1 MQRYTLGDYQS
12 VYRDPGSVEINS
24 QLRQQ
29 FAQNFAADDM
39 LAGAVDQMQ
48 AADFAGDQEA
58 KKRLESQT
66 REALESRA
74 ALGNYESVG
83 MDITKSARQFEKGY
97 KPIAQ
102 NYANVQ
108 AYKKKLKEDYDAGK
122 IEANTYAAMMPLS
135 TKGYSGIQYLPDG
148 TVDEGSYFAGSSY
161 VDDVD
166 ISADFDE
173 VMKSYVAEKYNK
185 TRGGYQTRKTPQG
198 EIEYYVETEYGVEV
212 VDKDKVSELFYD
224 MVQGPKYQAALSQQ
238 ARVNTYMMDDEDIQ
252 QRILTALDGDQED
265 PESTGLRG
273 QLKEAVAL
281 GDKGEAKATALQ
293 KQIDAMETALS
304 GTGEETPEEMEKIRR
319 SFIENNYRQAEI
331 AREESAALTKFVRED
346 VIKDSYK
353 MRYSETWLQDRQAK
367 QDALLPALTR
377 NTSALAKG
385 NPGGD
390 NLEDIQGSIDA
401 STTQMQDL
409 VTGFNNQKEV
419 KAYLEENG
427 LPPLTV
433 DNFLNN
439 NIPDALKAIGSDDVV
454 TLRKMQQSMQL
465 QEAFIEEAKEAV
477 GYDRDKVEGGLLQQK
492 YTKGFTSNIKGEEIL
507 SFAKEYYKDPDMT
520 MTEVVQLMR
529 TEQAE
534 LTKGPLGKNLFGDE
548 NVLVHPSKLD
558 KANKFATAFLDKLKG
573 KDRSFARATSEGLVA
588 GILTNSRKVDNKAVK
603 SLNEYIKNNQGS
615 IVNKQIQKTP
625 PTLQGDN
632 SPLAKGIK
640 KQMEEAFMGV
650 GKLPSDAS
658 YGYEGKAPD
667 GTSNLT
673 DMRNTFA
680 ESARNNK
687 SVDSKQRNAQA
698 AAWEEGKLEV
708 VDIWYDRSPSLDKGG
723 VTFVV
728 RNELGDSKDVFY
740 SRKNFGG
747 SYDDFFNSVSSR
759 AQIAFNEAENVGLSY
774 YEFPLGGGAKMGVT
788 FKESG
793 PDDVTWFTP
802 DPENPGQFLKT
813 MMPSNSPDFEAQ
825 LKLADSKG
833 MLNF

>member
-1 MQRYTLGDYQS
+1 MERYTLGDYQS
-12 VYRDPGSVEINS
+12 VYRDPGSVQINS

-58 KKRLESQT
+58 KKRLEEQT

-185 TRGGYQTRKTPQG
+185 TRGGYETRKTPQG
-198 EIEYYVETEYGVEV
+198 EIEYYVETDYGVEI
-212 VDKDKVSELFYD
+212 VDKNKVSQLFYD
-224 MVQGPKYQAALSQQ
+224 MLQGPKYQAALSQQ
-238 ARVNTYMMDDEDIQ
+238 ARVNTYMMDDDDIQ
-252 QRILTALDGDQED
+252 QRILTALDGDQKD

-281 GDKGEAKATALQ
+281 GEKGEAQANALQ

-304 GTGEETPEEMEKIRR
+304 GTGKETPEEMEKIRR

-346 VIKDSYK
+346 VLKDSYK
-353 MRYSETWLQDRQAK
+353 VRYSETWLQDRQAK
-367 QDALLPALTR
+367 KDALLPALTR

-390 NLEDIQGSIDA
+390 NLKDIEGSIDA
-401 STTQMQDL
+401 STAQMQDL

-433 DNFLNN
+433 DDFLNN

-454 TLRKMQQSMQL
+454 TLRKMRNSMQL
-465 QEAFIEEAKEAV
+465 QQAFIEEAKEAV
-477 GYDRDKVEGGLLQQK
+477 DYDSDIIEGGLLQQK
-492 YTKGFTSNIKGEEIL
+492 YTEGFGRDIYGEEIL
-507 SFAKEYYKDPDMT
+507 SFAKEYYNDPDMT
-520 MTEVVQLMR
+520 MTKLVSLMR
-529 TEQAE
+529 SEQTELGKGPKGTNMFGEQA
-534 LTKGPLGKNLFGDE
+534 
-548 NVLVHPSKLD
+548 VVHPSKLD
-558 KANKFATAFLDKLKG
+558 KANEFTTAFLSKIDG
-573 KDRSFARATSEGLVA
+573 KAPLSAQASTLVA
-588 GILTNSRKVDNKAVK
+588 RILTNSKKVDNKAVK
-603 SLNEYIKNNQGS
+603 ALDEYIKNNQGS

-650 GKLPSDAS
+650 GKLPSTAS
-658 YGYEGKAPD
+658 YGYEGMAPD
-667 GTSNLT
+667 GTSTLT
-673 DMRNTFA
+673 EMRNAFA
-680 ESARNNK
+680 KSAKNNK
-687 SVDSKQRNAQA
+687 GIDKKQRDAQA
-698 AAWEEGKLEV
+698 AAWATGELEV

-740 SRKNFGG
+740 SRENFGG

-802 DPENPGQFLKT
+802 DPKNPGQFLKT

>member
-58 KKRLESQT
+58 KKQLESQT

-122 IEANTYAAMMPLS
+122 IEANTYAAMMPMS

-148 TVDEGSYFAGSSY
+148 TVDESSYFGGASY

-173 VMKSYVAEKYNK
+173 RMKGYVAEKYNK
-185 TRGGYQTRKTPQG
+185 TRGGYETRKTPQG
-198 EIEYYVETEYGVEV
+198 EIEYYVETESGVEI
-212 VDKDKVSELFYD
+212 VDPKKVSEMFYD
-224 MVQGPKYQAALSQQ
+224 MLQGPKYQAALSQQ
-238 ARVNTYMMDDEDIQ
+238 ARVNTYMMEDDDIQ

-273 QLKEAVAL
+273 QLKEAAAL
-281 GDKGEAKATALQ
+281 GEKGETKAAALQ
-293 KQIDAMETALS
+293 EQINAMETALS

-319 SFIENNYRQAEI
+319 SFIENSYRQAEI
-331 AREESAALTKFVRED
+331 AREESVAVTKFARED

-353 MRYSETWLQDRQAK
+353 MRYSEVWLQDRQSK
-367 QDALLPALTR
+367 QDALLPALSR
-377 NTSALAKG
+377 STSALAKG
-385 NPGGD
+385 NPGGES
-390 NLEDIQGSIDA
+390 LEAIEGSIGA

-419 KAYLEENG
+419 QAYLKENG

-439 NIPDALKAIGSDDVV
+439 NIPDALRAIGSDDVV

-465 QEAFIEEAKEAV
+465 QEAFLKEAKEAV
-477 GYDRDKVEGGLLQQK
+477 GGVKGITNTTVKGIKGSDILEYAKEFYEMPQLTSEELSKLVSDSSGTQ
-492 YTKGFTSNIKGEEIL
+492 KGFGTTAYMFNDKMMDFGRFVLKKSGKGGNNTMFLESL
-507 SFAKEYYKDPDMT
+507 AKNVKQA
-520 MTEVVQLMR
+520 TESD
-529 TEQAE
+529 AE
-534 LTKGPLGKNLFGDE
+534 
-548 NVLVHPSKLD
+548 
-558 KANKFATAFLDKLKG
+558 A
-573 KDRSFARATSEGLVA
+573 
-588 GILTNSRKVDNKAVK
+588 I
-603 SLNEYIKNNQGS
+603 NEYIKNNQGS
-615 IVNKQIQKTP
+615 IVNKEIQKTP

-632 SPLAKGIK
+632 SRLSKAVKA
-640 KQMEEAFMGV
+640 QMEDAFMGV

-658 YGYEGKAPD
+658 YGYEGRAPD
-667 GTSNLT
+667 GTSTLD

-680 ESARNNK
+680 ESAKNNK
-687 SVDSKQRNAQA
+687 GIGEDQRDAQA
-698 AAWEEGKLEV
+698 AAWESGKLEV

-740 SRKNFGG
+740 SRDNFKQG
-747 SYDDFFNSVSSR
+747 SLDDFFNSVSSR

-774 YEFPLGGGAKMGVT
+774 YEFGLGGGAKMGVT